1 MGACVLAVDDVVLL
15 PQGALLVPEAGALV
29 VADLHVGYED
39 AARAAGAGLP
49 RGPSPAE
56 AIEAAFRMVSDS
68 SVTDRGQER
77 IRKIIVNGDAKHAHA
92 PLLAQ
97 ARALRALHARLS
109 ALAPVVYVRGNHD
122 AGLERILPD
131 ADVCEEARAG
141 RYRIVHGHAGSARG
155 ARILGH
161 EHPAVVLRDA
171 VGARMKLR
179 AFLRAGNAWVLP
191 ALSPWASGVDVLAS
205 GFSGPSLR
213 ARDPRDAR
221 AYVLADG
228 DVLDFGPLAAAARAG
243 VV

>member
-1 MGACVLAVDDVVLL
+1 MPARVLAVDDVVLF

-56 AIEAAFRMVSDS
+56 AIEAAFRSVSDQS
-68 SVTDRGQER
+68 MTNSKQER
-77 IRKIIVNGDAKHAHA
+77 ITQIIVNGDAKHANA
-92 PLLAQ
+92 PVLAQ
-97 ARALRALHARLS
+97 ARALRALHARLA

-122 AGLERILPD
+122 PGLERILPD
-131 ADVCEEARAG
+131 ADVRDEARAG
-141 RYRIVHGHAGSARG
+141 RYRIVHGHAGKARG

-161 EHPAVVLRDA
+161 EHPAVILRDL
-171 VGARMKLR
+171 VGARMKAR
-179 AFLRAGNAWVLP
+179 AFLRVGGAWVLP
-191 ALSPWASGVDVLAS
+191 ALSPWASGVDVLTS

-213 ARDPRDAR
+213 GVNPQDAH
-221 AYVLADG
+221 AFVLADG
-228 DVLDFGPLAAAARAG
+228 EVLDFGPLAAAARAG